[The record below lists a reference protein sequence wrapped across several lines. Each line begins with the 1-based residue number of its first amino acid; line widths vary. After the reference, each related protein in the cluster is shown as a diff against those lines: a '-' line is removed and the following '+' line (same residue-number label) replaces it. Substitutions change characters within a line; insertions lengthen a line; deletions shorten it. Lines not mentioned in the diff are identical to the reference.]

1 MVKRRARERIVSR
14 HVRVNEE
21 MPGALWR
28 DRESNR
34 NTGISLFQSL
44 SACS

>member
-1 MVKRRARERIVSR
+1 
-14 HVRVNEE
+14 VRKF
-21 MPGALWR
+21 PTQYWR
-28 DRESNR
+28 DRESSR